1 MESLTTM
8 MSIIDHN
15 SKSISDGDY
24 LKLCNLMMDLR
35 KTIPKNT
42 GPTRDELN
50 ARKHR
55 ILNELCRLVHE
66 IREIRCVLT
75 STKFRQRITEGVKRD
90 AIIDIAERHNLILRT
105 PTFEGLEAVVSG
117 CWWRI
122 GKAAVPEA
130 RAIYK
135 RYLAVDNQRKKTRL
149 EEGREMLETALL
161 NQVHLRE
168 NMREIEAELREHR

>member
-24 LKLCNLMMDLR
+24 LKLCNLMMDLH

-50 ARKHR
+50 ARKQM
-55 ILNELCRLVHE
+55 ILDQLCRLVHE

-90 AIIDIAERHNLILRT
+90 AISELAERLNLN
-105 PTFEGLEAVVSG
+105 LETHTIDLGANPHAFF
-117 CWWRI
+117 R
-122 GKAAVPEA
+122 K
-130 RAIYK
+130 
-135 RYLAVDNQRKKTRL
+135 YLDEDNQRKKTRL

-161 NQVHLRE
+161 NQMHLRE
-168 NMREIEAELREHR
+168 NMREVEAELRQH

>member
-90 AIIDIAERHNLILRT
+90 AISELAERLNLN
-105 PTFEGLEAVVSG
+105 LETHTIDLGAN
-117 CWWRI
+117 
-122 GKAAVPEA
+122 P
-130 RAIYK
+130 RAFFRK
-135 RYLAVDNQRKKTRL
+135 YLDEDNQRKKTRL

-161 NQVHLRE
+161 NQMHLRE
-168 NMREIEAELREHR
+168 NMREVEAELRQH

>member
-24 LKLCNLMMDLR
+24 LKLCNLMMDLH

-55 ILNELCRLVHE
+55 ILGELCRLVHE
-66 IREIRCVLT
+66 IREIRCILT
-75 STKFRQRITEGVKRD
+75 STKIRQRITEGVKTE
-90 AIIDIAERHNLILRT
+90 AISELSKRFNLNLKT
-105 PTFEGLEAVVSG
+105 LTFEGLEAVVGNLISD
-117 CWWRI
+117 
-122 GKAAVPEA
+122 P
-130 RAIYK
+130 RAFFK
-135 RYLAVDNQRKKTRL
+135 RYLVVDNQLKMRRL
-149 EEGREMLETALL
+149 EDGREMLNMAMSD
-161 NQVHLRE
+161 QARLRE
-168 NMREIEAELREHR
+168 NMREIEAELRQHG